1 MVVTFIIFFFLFTLL
16 SALDSTK
23 KKLYYCLSFQCMNY
37 TTFVAVFVVKITE
50 QKIYNYY
57 SLILMPKP
65 QLNEFV
71 AVAIN
76 VLSRT
81 TSTLYILKTYLI
93 VDDVDDL
100 Y

>member
-1 MVVTFIIFFFLFTLL
+1 
-16 SALDSTK
+16 
-23 KKLYYCLSFQCMNY
+23 
-37 TTFVAVFVVKITE
+37 
-50 QKIYNYY
+50 
-57 SLILMPKP
+57 MPKP